1 MEKLDYSDKRCLLV
15 EDRRP
20 FLLLLKGLLSNLGAK
35 RVTTELTAEGGLKAC
50 KNTRYDIIICDLHLG
65 NNRKNGFELLEEIRK
80 RRLVKP
86 STVFIMISGDS
97 AKSMVLGSIEKQP
110 DDYLIK
116 PFSQAQLNAR
126 ITRATARRVTLASLY
141 SQIDYEKFDL
151 AIENCKHFLEVEP
164 RYTSHCLK
172 LLVNLYW
179 KTKNYQAANKLLQK
193 ILDERPMHWAAC
205 AMAKTQ
211 LLMQNYEKA
220 IELGKKV
227 IDNSANSVEA
237 YDIVAEAYLLLDK
250 KPEALKY
257 IQDALSLSP
266 FSIERHFSVCE
277 IAREN
282 GDYEIAMDSA
292 KAIYDLSRR
301 SVHKNVNH
309 LCGYV
314 RSILDFAEN
323 APDKKIKNRQIQE
336 TLLTMQRLQH
346 DELVSSK
353 REDFDFKIFEQI
365 VVARMQYLDGKQT
378 EAKRILEEAQ
388 IKIEKEFTEYP
399 VSMAADSL
407 KLMFDMGDF
416 EEANKL
422 VKLLK
427 QNPNKIDSAIRY
439 LMETEQSSAETSRNK
454 YVEHTKKGIAL
465 YSNGNFHDAFE
476 EFQLA
481 KKVAPLNIGV
491 NLNLLQCLV
500 KLIKAS
506 KKPDPNL
513 IKDAKDIHRFVKNMP
528 LKNTHLK
535 KYEEMKEEVF
545 STVGD

>member
-1 MEKLDYSDKRCLLV
+1 MEKLDYSDKRCLVV

-35 RVTTELTAEGGLKAC
+35 RIATELSAEAGLKAC

-65 NNRKNGFELLEEIRK
+65 ANRKNGFELLEEVRK

-97 AKSMVLGSIEKQP
+97 ARGMVLGSIEKQP

-116 PFSQAQLNAR
+116 PFSQAQLNSR
-126 ITRATARRVTLASLY
+126 ITRATARRITLASLY
-141 SQIDYEKFDL
+141 SQIDYEKYDL

-172 LLVNLYW
+172 MLVNLYW
-179 KTKNYQAANKLLQK
+179 KTKKFDAAEKVLQK

-205 AMAKTQ
+205 SMAKTQ
-211 LLMQNYEKA
+211 LLMQNYEDA
-220 IELGKKV
+220 IDIGKKV

-237 YDIVAEAYLLLDK
+237 YDIVAEAYLQLDK

-266 FSIERHFSVCE
+266 LSIERHFSVCE

-282 GDYEIAMDSA
+282 DDYELAMASA
-292 KAIYDLSRR
+292 KSIYDLSQR

-314 RSILDFAEN
+314 RSILDVAEN
-323 APDKKIKNRQIQE
+323 TNDKKAKNRHMQE
-336 TLLTMQRLQH
+336 TLLTMQRLQN
-346 DELVSSK
+346 DDLVNRK
-353 REDFDFKIFEQI
+353 QDDFDFKIFESI
-365 VVARMQYLDGKQT
+365 VVARMQLLDGKQT
-378 EAKRILEEAQ
+378 EAKRSLEEAQ

-399 VSMAADSL
+399 ISMAADSL
-407 KLMFDMGDF
+407 KLMIDMGDF

-427 QNPNKIDSAIRY
+427 KNTHKIDDAIQY
-439 LMETEQSSAETSRNK
+439 LMDTELENAEVSRNK
-454 YVEHTKKGIAL
+454 YIEHTKKGIAL
-465 YSNGNFHDAFE
+465 YSNGNFKSAYD
-476 EFQLA
+476 EFKQA
-481 KKVAPLNIGV
+481 KTVAPLNIGV
-491 NLNLLQCLV
+491 NLNLLQCTV
-500 KLIKAS
+500 KLIKS
-506 KKPDPNL
+506 VNKPEEGL
-513 IKDAKDIHRFVKNMP
+513 LSEARETHRFVKNMP

-535 KYEEMKEEVF
+535 KYEEMKTEVEE
-545 STVGD
+545 TIGA